1 MRLVDADQL
10 RPSTYNPRQ
19 ADPERLAMVE
29 LSLRKLGWLL
39 PVYASATGEVL
50 SGHQRHLVATER
62 IGCRRLPAEFV
73 GDMDLQERKAINV
86 VFNRAT
92 NDLDR
97 GDTPATL
104 TDAIRHSSILE
115 MADSLPDLEPDTEA
129 FYPCLQHRDVPIDP
143 LLKANSGRWINYARN
158 IASTL
163 DRRGIRM
170 PIVVGPVWDVI
181 NGIGRLQLAAE
192 RRRTTVRVVDVPEE
206 KARFARAMLNLLSM
220 DFDLATRYEDL
231 LRYNSFRRARRT
243 RSRFGQPVLGRG
255 FVFALIGT
263 KPAYTFDIRQAGHMK
278 RWVRQYGRAVLDF
291 GAGHLHE
298 TDLLRTV
305 GIDVTPFEPY
315 HLGDDNE
322 IDKHASVEMTKA
334 FLRDVA
340 AGKSWSSI
348 FIASVLNSVPF
359 LDDRRHII
367 TLVAALASRD
377 TGVYACASSTDTQGW
392 ININGADRLD
402 PRASKTIQF
411 KLDYEP
417 GISVGDVATKPK
429 VQKYHTQEEF
439 HRLFAERFLR
449 VEISEQVNNIQAV
462 CSRPRKLD
470 QEALRSALTFEFDLP
485 YPDGSRMGLVR
496 EAVEAF
502 SHRLHTSL

>member
-19 ADPERLAMVE
+19 ADPERLGLVE

-39 PVYASATGEVL
+39 PVYASSTGEVL

-62 IGCRRLPAEFV
+62 IGCRQLPAVFV
-73 GDMDLQERKAINV
+73 GDMDLQQRKAINV

-104 TDAIRHSSILE
+104 TDAIHQSGILE
-115 MADSLPDLEPDTEA
+115 LAAGLPDLEPDTEA
-129 FYPCLQHRDVPIDP
+129 FYPCLQYRDVPIAP
-143 LLKANSGRWINYARN
+143 LLKANRGRWINYARN

-170 PIVVGPVWDVI
+170 PVVVGPGWDVI

-192 RRRTTVRVVDVPEE
+192 RRRTTIRVVDVPEE
-206 KARFARAMLNLLSM
+206 KVAFARAMLNLLSM

-255 FVFALIGT
+255 FLFAVIGS
-263 KPAYTFDIRQAGHMK
+263 KQAYSFDIRKPGHMK
-278 RWVRQYGRAVLDF
+278 RWVRQHGSTIIDF

-298 TDLLRTV
+298 TDLLRSV

-315 HLGDDNE
+315 HLGEDNE
-322 IDKHASVEMTKA
+322 IDKHASVGMTRA
-334 FLRDVA
+334 FLHHVA

-359 LDDRRHII
+359 LDDRRHIV

-377 TGVYACASSTDTQGW
+377 TGVYACASSTDSQGW

-411 KLDYEP
+411 KLDYES
-417 GISVGDVATKPK
+417 GIAVGDVATKPK
-429 VQKYHTQEEF
+429 VQKYHTQVEF

-449 VEISEQVNNIQAV
+449 VAISEQVNNIQAV
-462 CSRPRKLD
+462 CSRPRKVD
-470 QEALRSALTFEFDLP
+470 EQALREAIAFEFDLP

-496 EAVEAF
+496 EALDAF